1 MVAVTPCCSVEKGL
15 GEKVQVSSPQGR
27 RSVLTLCLVLNYC
40 NQVLSRLR
48 DVCYLQKTSPG
59 VLTAENSLPLCVTF
73 ACNLIKSPQKPYWLS
88 EWDVKGKKK
97 KVIFWRE
104 RKEEKRKI
112 TVAYSISSYQSCSKK
127 PSLNM
132 CVSSKHGKV
141 PVTSSSWFLSLV
153 EGPTPV
159 QWYVPP
165 CMAMQNSMV
174 PFPPCYP
181 YNLFPQKP
189 SEQKTASSN
198 INNRKYR
205 KYV

>member
-97 KVIFWRE
+97 KSHFLKREKGRKKKNNCSILYQFLSILFKKTLSKYVCLFQAWKGASDLLFLIPVPSWRSHSRSMVRSPLHGNAE
-104 RKEEKRKI
+104 F
-112 TVAYSISSYQSCSKK
+112 YGPF
-127 PSLNM
+127 PSL
-132 CVSSKHGKV
+132 
-141 PVTSSSWFLSLV
+141 LSLQ
-153 EGPTPV
+153 P
-159 QWYVPP
+159 
-165 CMAMQNSMV
+165 
-174 PFPPCYP
+174 
-181 YNLFPQKP
+181 LP
-189 SEQKTASSN
+189 SEALWTKDSF
-198 INNRKYR
+198 K
-205 KYV
+205 